1 MSSLK
6 RITDL
11 SDKISKNS
19 KILTDY
25 LSSKG
30 LEAASFDVDGLDEFP
45 ISPADE
51 EPYKARLNI
60 IAATKELHD
69 ISLGPKESL
78 RYLAWDVSEVNCKVK
93 SYD

>member
-6 RITDL
+6 RITEL
-11 SDKISKNS
+11 SDEISKNS
-19 KILTDY
+19 KVLTDY
-25 LSSKG
+25 LFSKG
-30 LEAASFDVDGLDEFP
+30 LEAASFDVDGLDDFP

-69 ISLGPKESL
+69 LSLGPKEGL
-78 RYLAWDVSEVNCKVK
+78 RYLAWDVSVVNCKVK
-93 SYD
+93 SHD